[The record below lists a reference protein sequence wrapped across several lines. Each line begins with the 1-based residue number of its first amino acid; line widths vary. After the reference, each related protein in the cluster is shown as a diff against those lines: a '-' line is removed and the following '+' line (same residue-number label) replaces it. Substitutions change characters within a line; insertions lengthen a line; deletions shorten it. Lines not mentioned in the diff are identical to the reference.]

1 MIRAQLRP
9 HLRRDV
15 VKFTSFDFKKQT
27 INNFLLFSDPYTS
40 MLTASQASLAVA
52 ASHAH
57 AAVAAAQSTT
67 TGQIQLWQFLLE
79 LLADTANIAIISW
92 EGTAGEFKLS
102 DPDEV
107 ARRWGGRKSKPNM
120 NYDKM
125 SRALRYY
132 YDKNIMKKVHGKRYT
147 YKFDFHALMQM
158 CQGLDPSLSAIGG
171 YKYATDFSGLFNTA
185 SPYGSSGFHQNSAGG
200 YARLPFLPPPPA
212 ASSPTASNP
221 TYNPPF
227 TSYSAA
233 SPTYAAWN
241 TPSYTSVMSSMYG
254 SSTANT
260 QSVYD
265 TYTNSMIM
273 ARDISAQNNNISGNS
288 SLEALKNLDYNS
300 TSNILPAPPKLQY
313 EGLAANKLENGGIT
327 ASPSPPRRPADAHT
341 RSPGLEHNNNRLTT
355 RINSSENI
363 MTLKK
368 ETGLYHGGNSQQLSA
383 AENMLPLLTS
393 FDGSRARSNG
403 STNGEFE
410 YSNTPS
416 PQDATTSNR
425 QYGASSFYNFGA
437 KDTSVAAAAAAH
449 HHYATAAAAHHWLNP
464 SHVAISWTI

>member
-1 MIRAQLRP
+1 
-9 HLRRDV
+9 
-15 VKFTSFDFKKQT
+15 
-27 INNFLLFSDPYTS
+27 

-107 ARRWGGRKSKPNM
+107 ARRWGERKSKPNM

-147 YKFDFHALMQM
+147 YKFDFHALMQL
-158 CQGLDPSLSAIGG
+158 CQGLDPSLSAVGG

-185 SPYGSSGFHQNSAGG
+185 SPYGGSGFHQSSAGS

-212 ASSPTASNP
+212 VSSPTASNP

-227 TSYSAA
+227 TAYSAA
-233 SPTYAAWN
+233 SPAYAAWN
-241 TPSYTSVMSSMYG
+241 TPSYSSVMSSMYG
-254 SSTANT
+254 TSPANT

-273 ARDISAQNNNISGNS
+273 ARDISAQNNNNSGHTSS

-300 TSNILPAPPKLQY
+300 TSNILPSPPKLQY
-313 EGLAANKLENGGIT
+313 EGLSASKMENGGVP
-327 ASPSPPRRPADAHT
+327 ASPSPPRRPTDAHL
-341 RSPGLEHNNNRLTT
+341 RSPGLEHNNNNRLAI
-355 RINSSENI
+355 RINSTENVT
-363 MTLKK
+363 TLKK
-368 ETGLYHGGNSQQLSA
+368 ENGLYNGGNSQQLSA
-383 AENMLPLLTS
+383 TENMLPLLTS

-403 STNGEFE
+403 SINGELD

-425 QYGASSFYNFGA
+425 QYGGSGFYNFGA
-437 KDTSVAAAAAAH
+437 KDTSAAAAAAAH

-464 SHVAISWTI
+464 SHVAIS